1 MQPLTDEFLNQC
13 PVENGFRMRGLAMTR
28 IEVFVDA
35 AFAFAV
41 TMLVISI
48 DQIPRNLDELMDIT
62 KYIPAFI
69 LSVAQL
75 AYIWHNHS
83 VWSRKF
89 GLEDTKTVFWSVSL
103 LIVVLIFI
111 YPLKIIFEGFF
122 AWITSDFLPSNFNI
136 QSYAELRYLFQYF
149 AIGFLFISL
158 IFMGLY
164 RHALN
169 NKDYLKLSKYE
180 IFNIKTSLLVRLSM
194 AGVCLLAL
202 VTPALLPDDKVP
214 FAGFAY
220 SILWPVIAFINK
232 MRNHQWK
239 NLTQ

>member
-1 MQPLTDEFLNQC
+1 MQPLKDDFLAEC

-48 DQIPRNLDELMDIT
+48 DQIPRSMAELIEIT

-75 AYIWHNHS
+75 VFIWHNHS

-89 GLEDTKTVFWSVSL
+89 GLEDAKTVFLSVSL
-103 LIVVLIFI
+103 LIVVLIYI
-111 YPLKIIFEGFF
+111 YPLKIMFEGLFSWLSQEYF
-122 AWITSDFLPSNFNI
+122 PSNFKLT
-136 QSYAELRYLFQYF
+136 SYAELRYLFYYF
-149 AIGFLFISL
+149 ATGFLVISL
-158 IFMGLY
+158 VFWALY

-169 NKDYLKLSKYE
+169 NKVALKLSSYE
-180 IFNIKTSLLVRLSM
+180 TYSIQTSILVRVAM
-194 AGVCLLAL
+194 VAVCLLAL
-202 VTPALLPDDKVP
+202 ITPALLPDNKVP

-220 SILWPVIAFINK
+220 SLLWPVIA
-232 MRNHQWK
+232 
-239 NLTQ
+239 LTYKIRKRRWQNMNE